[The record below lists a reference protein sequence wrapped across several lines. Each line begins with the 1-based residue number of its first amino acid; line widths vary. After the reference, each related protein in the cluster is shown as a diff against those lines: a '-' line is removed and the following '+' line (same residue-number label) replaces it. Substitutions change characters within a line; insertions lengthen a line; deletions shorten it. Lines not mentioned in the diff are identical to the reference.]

1 MIELSVVITVLN
13 EEENVKL
20 MIERLTQALTG
31 LNYEVIFVNDG
42 STDRTEELVKLHSTP
57 HIKLVSFTRNYGQ
70 SIAMRAGIDAAQGR
84 YIAFMD
90 GDLQNDPDDLPG
102 MLSQLK
108 DENWDVVMGYRKER
122 KDNKLLRNFPS
133 MVANAMIR
141 KVTGIKLRD
150 GGCSLRVFKR
160 EFAEGLDLYGE
171 LHRFIPVLTIMQGA
185 RVKQVDVRHHER
197 LYGVSKYGL
206 SRIFKV
212 IPDLLFIYFLK
223 NYSRKPMHFFGGWA
237 MGLGAVGKLL
247 LICALICALVGVY
260 FPLALTIIGA
270 ISLSMA
276 MLAVAIGLLAEIQMR
291 IYHSSDRNPI
301 YRLKNNKD

>member
-13 EEENVKL
+13 EEENVKM
-20 MIERLTQALTG
+20 MIERLTKALIG
-31 LNYEVIFVNDG
+31 LSYEVIFVNDG
-42 STDRTEELVKLHSTP
+42 STDRTEELVKEFATP
-57 HIKLVSFTRNYGQ
+57 QIRIVSFTRNFGQ

-90 GDLQNDPDDLPG
+90 GDLQNDPDDLPN

-108 DENWDVVMGYRKER
+108 DENWDVVMGYRKQR

-160 EFAEGLDLYGE
+160 EFAQGLDLYGE

-185 RVKQVDVRHHER
+185 RVKQVDVQHHER

-223 NYSRKPMHFFGGWA
+223 NYSLKPMHFFGAWA
-237 MGLGAVGKLL
+237 MGFAVIGKLL
-247 LICALICALVGVY
+247 IFCAIISSLIDIH
-260 FPLALTIIGA
+260 FPLSLTIIGA
-270 ISLSMA
+270 ISISMA
-276 MLAVAIGLLAEIQMR
+276 MIAVAIGLISEIQMR
-291 IYHSSDRNPI
+291 IYHSSEKNPV
-301 YRLKNNKD
+301 YRLKNLND